1 MSIEDYEPNA
11 LQFNENGEV
20 VGRNAADGH
29 HDGASTKPNLYDPTE
44 VNPAVLPLAS
54 EV

>member
-11 LQFNENGEV
+11 LTFDENGEV
-20 VGRNAADGH
+20 MGRNGRDADREL
-29 HDGASTKPNLYDPTE
+29 SELKPNLYDPTE

-54 EV
+54 EI